1 MEENIRFKAKFKKVD
16 LFNDTL
22 HIIIYPE
29 EGLKTANALYDL
41 KEGQKI
47 KVIILAEND

>member
-1 MEENIRFKAKFKKVD
+1 MKKIKFEARFKKVD
-16 LFNDTL
+16 LFNNTL
-22 HIIIYPE
+22 HLIVYPE

-47 KVIILAEND
+47 KVSILILND